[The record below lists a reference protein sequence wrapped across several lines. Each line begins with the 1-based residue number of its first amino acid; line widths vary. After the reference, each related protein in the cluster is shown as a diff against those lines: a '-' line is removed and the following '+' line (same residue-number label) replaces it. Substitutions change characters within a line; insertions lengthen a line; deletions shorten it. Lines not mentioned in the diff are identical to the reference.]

1 MDPLHFQHL
10 NNAMNNKIFIVPD
23 YQRDYAWQKAE
34 WTTLTE
40 DIDVLYERDAFGN
53 DESHFIGSIVLIPL
67 DADISRA
74 AKEIEENSKLN
85 KFDKFN
91 IIDGQQR
98 ITTLSILLISIRD
111 YAEKNKIELDEAQ
124 DIAASLNTGKEIA
137 IKTKYLSCIFRS
149 STPKTA
155 TTLFFTMR
163 IFHTMAGEQERE
175 ESKVQKTFLTKKL
188 RAYLQIL
195 KTSKMLSINM

>member
-111 YAEKNKIELDEAQ
+111 YAEKKQNR
-124 DIAASLNTGKEIA
+124 T
-137 IKTKYLSCIFRS
+137 
-149 STPKTA
+149 
-155 TTLFFTMR
+155 
-163 IFHTMAGEQERE
+163 
-175 ESKVQKTFLTKKL
+175 
-188 RAYLQIL
+188 
-195 KTSKMLSINM
+195 